1 MQEINRFAKKV
12 SVRAR
17 SESVAR
23 KLIFSADKADRE
35 KTMKLR
41 FATTATTLAVSATLA
56 IAQGPA
62 VFNTTG
68 GTVFSS
74 FDSTHMTIGWG
85 FTVGNADIIVSA
97 LAIWD
102 EGGAGLSS
110 DARVGIWDAG
120 TGVLMGSTTVLMNDP
135 IDGTDGFRYHAVTP
149 FQLSAGTAYNIG
161 AEIVIPGTVT
171 NTYKSSVPTISV
183 DPLITFTN
191 ARGNLTMGGF
201 SNPTT
206 VSAGNGRFGSN
217 MTIAAVPEPGTFIAL
232 GAGIA
237 LLALRRRK

>member
-1 MQEINRFAKKV
+1 MKIQKLAIAALTASFA
-12 SVRAR
+12 
-17 SESVAR
+17 
-23 KLIFSADKADRE
+23 
-35 KTMKLR
+35 
-41 FATTATTLAVSATLA
+41 AVS

-62 VFNTTG
+62 VSNTTG

-85 FTVGNADIIVSA
+85 FTVGNSNIIVSA

-102 EGGAGLSS
+102 DLGDGLLS
-110 DARVGIWDAG
+110 DAQVGIWEAASG
-120 TGVLMGSTTVLMNDP
+120 TLMGSVTVLMLDP

-149 FQLSAGTAYNIG
+149 FQLTAGTAYNIG
-161 AEIVIPGTVT
+161 AEIVIPGAAGT
-171 NTYKSSVPTISV
+171 NFYKSSVPSITV

-191 ARGNLTMGGF
+191 ARRNLTAGGF

-206 VSAGNGRFGSN
+206 TSAGNGRFGPN
-217 MTIAAVPEPGTFIAL
+217 MTIAAVPEPGTFLAL
-232 GAGIA
+232 GAGLA